1 VLFEAHLCDLLKCWP
16 EDLDGHDV
24 MRLLRNQAALAFYR
38 VAQKPM
44 DQWTPEDR
52 DMLKDLRN
60 QQWEQKWHH
69 EH

>member
-1 VLFEAHLCDLLKCWP
+1 
-16 EDLDGHDV
+16 

-44 DQWTPEDR
+44 DQWTPEEK

-60 QQWEQKWHH
+60 KQWERKWHR

>member
-1 VLFEAHLCDLLKCWP
+1 
-16 EDLDGHDV
+16 
-24 MRLLRNQAALAFYR
+24 MRLLRNQAALALYR

-60 QQWEQKWHH
+60 KQWEQKWHH